1 MAVSGK
7 FFDYLYQMKLSRE
20 TNINDS
26 IKYQVDINKKINN
39 ANTIGI
45 FIINNDQ
52 KIGVG
57 ANISW
62 IL

>member
-1 MAVSGK
+1 L
-7 FFDYLYQMKLSRE
+7 FDYLYQMKLSRK

-26 IKYQVDINKKINN
+26 IKYQVNINKKINN